1 MNVIDLRRS
10 EAREQLDVDLDAITG
25 PRAAAQG
32 LAARVRELGAD
43 GLILPSA
50 AHADHWNLV
59 VFPTAF
65 PKVRVIGST
74 TTRPRPPGQLLSR
87 RASGG

>member
-10 EAREQLDVDLDAITG
+10 EAREELGVDLDTITG
-25 PRAAAQG
+25 ARRAAQE
-32 LAARVRELGAD
+32 LAARARDLGSD

-50 AHADHWNLV
+50 AHAGHWNLV

-65 PKVRVIGST
+65 PKVRVAGST
-74 TTRPRPPGQLLSR
+74 ATRSRRPGQLLSR
-87 RASGG
+87 PASGG